1 MLYVQKSKSFLRL
14 VLNHFSHLYHNTKYG
29 SCAVL
34 LYHRISEYST
44 DPQLLCVTP
53 QNFNT
58 HLAFLKNNYNLL
70 RIDEWVSHLLNK
82 RKFPERSVVLTFDDG
97 YVDNYLFALPLLEQ
111 YKVQALF
118 YIATGTIDS
127 DREFWW
133 DEVERAVLLPD
144 NLNELNISFNQKIIK
159 YNPDK
164 DNRKDFYNSLLATL
178 RVLAPAERDEVIS
191 KLLKSSNA
199 NSSRTSHRAMTWKEV
214 KLMSDSDSAVIGAHT
229 VNHPSLA
236 NLNKNDQ
243 QFEIETSKKVLK
255 EKIQKEVIH
264 FSYPFGTHSD
274 FNYDSLEICKSNF
287 KIVSANY
294 PALCYAN
301 SDSYQLP
308 RFLVRDWNEMEFS
321 ANLLKFF
328 RL

>member
-191 KLLKSSNA
+191 KLLKSSGFNPV
-199 NSSRTSHRAMTWKEV
+199 S
-214 KLMSDSDSAVIGAHT
+214 
-229 VNHPSLA
+229 
-236 NLNKNDQ
+236 
-243 QFEIETSKKVLK
+243 SKK
-255 EKIQKEVIH
+255 
-264 FSYPFGTHSD
+264 
-274 FNYDSLEICKSNF
+274 FNTESG
-287 KIVSANY
+287 IV
-294 PALCYAN
+294 
-301 SDSYQLP
+301 
-308 RFLVRDWNEMEFS
+308 
-321 ANLLKFF
+321 
-328 RL
+328 